1 LHKQGKTLVS
11 FSLNFFCFSF
21 SFLLNNI
28 LKKKLLPLE
37 LLKLFNWGSLYNFD
51 LENAM
56 DPFKKGY
63 HPRGIFRVSNF
74 EGKVQTRDIN
84 AALTATERLKYEIL
98 WVDDV
103 TFLVVTMMEDRSV
116 DGASYESAARTIQEK
131 LTGRFGSPCVSTFEN
146 YLAGGYLPSQESK
159 MGTMGYLLS
168 GLLSYLG
175 VRGAVGGKKRKRE
188 G

>member
-1 LHKQGKTLVS
+1 
-11 FSLNFFCFSF
+11 
-21 SFLLNNI
+21 
-28 LKKKLLPLE
+28 LPLE

>member
-1 LHKQGKTLVS
+1 
-11 FSLNFFCFSF
+11 
-21 SFLLNNI
+21 
-28 LKKKLLPLE
+28 
-37 LLKLFNWGSLYNFD
+37 
-51 LENAM
+51 M

-116 DGASYESAARTIQEK
+116 DGASYETAARVTD
-131 LTGRFGSPCVSTFEN
+131 S
-146 YLAGGYLPSQESK
+146 A
-159 MGTMGYLLS
+159 
-168 GLLSYLG
+168 
-175 VRGAVGGKKRKRE
+175 
-188 G
+188 